1 MTTVYGPELGLAY
14 KTCTMTEAG
23 QHMSLDK
30 PVTTTSGNYPATGI
44 VSK

>member
-1 MTTVYGPELGLAY
+1 MQDERSCFAMTTVYGPELGLAY

-30 PVTTTSGNYPATGI
+30 PVTNNLS
-44 VSK
+44 